1 MSMDAYNN
9 YMALIQ
15 QGVPQ
20 YQAYQQSGLGQ
31 MAAQWDEQRRQQAIE
46 QEKLIASQEG
56 RAGRQQLGGQLTG
69 ALATKAGYNYLMNKP
84 LLGETG
90 KAIAT
95 KLGVKSSLLGTGSTT
110 TAATTGGATAGG
122 TTAGGIAG
130 GGAVTGGATAG
141 GVAGGTTAGTT
152 TAGTTTAG
160 TGGAGAGASAA
171 STAGYA
177 VAAYNVGD
185 ALNNALK
192 GSRRGK
198 GAVEGFYTTSGAII
212 GGIMGGGLGAAA
224 GSVIGRTVGRGWAS
238 IGERLGAIGGRTTEQ
253 YQLDR
258 WEAVADNAASDAE
271 REWAINAMEKKMVP
285 KEDIPEHL
293 RDNVWDEG
301 PLKGRNYN
309 INELQNLGRPED
321 LWGEYALFE
330 AFPDYLS
337 GYSEEQR
344 RTIVQAAMD
353 ENLFETD
360 KGSVLFSGKRGKLD
374 RVREIGAQVKAGEFV
389 PKYTDEERL
398 QRKLAYAEKKG
409 IPYDPRYQTDGI
421 GIGADI
427 IDLPENEQIPNQQGV
442 Q

>member
-1 MSMDAYNN
+1 MDAYNN

-46 QEKLIASQEG
+46 QQKIIASQQG

-69 ALATKAGYNYLMNKP
+69 ALATKGAYNL
-84 LLGETG
+84 
-90 KAIAT
+90 AT
-95 KLGVKSSLLGTGSTT
+95 TGSLTGAT
-110 TAATTGGATAGG
+110 TAAPVTTGAVTGGTTAGGVAGGGAVTGGAVTGG

-130 GGAVTGGATAG
+130 GGAVTGGTTAG

-160 TGGAGAGASAA
+160 TGGAGAGATAA

-212 GGIMGGGLGAAA
+212 GGIFGGGLGAAA
-224 GSVIGRTVGRGWAS
+224 GSVIGRTVGRGMAS
-238 IGERLGAIGGRTTEQ
+238 IGERLGAIGGRTTQQ

-285 KEDIPEHL
+285 KEDLPEHL
-293 RDNVWDEG
+293 RDSIWDEG
-301 PLKGRNYN
+301 PLKGRKYD
-309 INELQNLGRPED
+309 INDVQSLGNPED
-321 LWGEYALFE
+321 VWGEYAFFE

-337 GYSEEQR
+337 GFSEEQR
-344 RTIVQAAMD
+344 REIAQAVLD
-353 ENLFETD
+353 EKLLETD

-374 RVREIGAQVKAGEFV
+374 RVREIGEQVRAGEYV

-398 QRKLAYAEKKG
+398 QRKMQYAEKKG
-409 IPYDPRYQTDGI
+409 IAYDPRYHTDNI
-421 GIGADI
+421 GLSSDI
-427 IDLPENEQIPNQQGV
+427 IDQPQGV

>member
-1 MSMDAYNN
+1 MSMDAYNQ
-9 YMALIQ
+9 YMALVQ
-15 QGVPQ
+15 QGVP
-20 YQAYQQSGLGQ
+20 YAQAYQQSGLGAQ
-31 MAAQWDEQRRQQAIE
+31 SAQWDEQRRQQAIE
-46 QEKLIASQEG
+46 QEKLIASQQG

-69 ALATKAGYNYLMNKP
+69 ALATKAGMNYLMGKP

-122 TTAGGIAG
+122 TTAG
-130 GGAVTGGATAG
+130 AVTGGTTAG

-171 STAGYA
+171 SAAGYA

-224 GSVIGRTVGRGWAS
+224 GSIIGRTVGRGWAS
-238 IGERLGAIGGRTTEQ
+238 LGERLGAIGGRTTEQ
-253 YQLDR
+253 YQADR
-258 WEAVADNAASDAE
+258 WEAVAENAASDAE
-271 REWAINAMEKKMVP
+271 REWAINAMEKTMGP
-285 KEDIPEHL
+285 KEDLPEHL
-293 RDNVWDEG
+293 RDSIWDEG
-301 PLKGRNYN
+301 PLKGRKYD
-309 INELQNLGRPED
+309 INDVQSLGNPED
-321 LWGEYALFE
+321 VWGEYAFFE
-330 AFPDYLS
+330 AFPDYIS
-337 GYSEEQR
+337 GFSEEQR
-344 RTIVQAAMD
+344 REIAQAVLD
-353 ENLFETD
+353 EKLLETD
-360 KGSVLFSGKRGKLD
+360 KGSVLFSGKKGKLD
-374 RVREIGAQVKAGEFV
+374 RVREIGEQVRAGEYV

-398 QRKLAYAEKKG
+398 QRKMQYAEKKG
-409 IPYDPRYQTDGI
+409 ITYDPRYHTDNI
-421 GIGADI
+421 GLSSDI
-427 IDLPENEQIPNQQGV
+427 IDQPQGV

>member
-1 MSMDAYNN
+1 MSMDAYNQ
-9 YMALIQ
+9 YMALVQ
-15 QGVPQ
+15 QGVP
-20 YQAYQQSGLGQ
+20 YAQAYQQSGLGAQ
-31 MAAQWDEQRRQQAIE
+31 SAQWDEQRRQQAIE
-46 QEKLIASQEG
+46 QEKLIASQQG

-69 ALATKAGYNYLMNKP
+69 ALATKAGMNYLMGKP

-122 TTAGGIAG
+122 TTAG
-130 GGAVTGGATAG
+130 AVTGGTTAG

-152 TAGTTTAG
+152 TAGTTG
-160 TGGAGAGASAA
+160 GGAGAGATAA
-171 STAGYA
+171 SAAGYA

-224 GSVIGRTVGRGWAS
+224 GSIIGRTVGRGWAS
-238 IGERLGAIGGRTTEQ
+238 LGERLGAIGGRTTEQ
-253 YQLDR
+253 YQADR
-258 WEAVADNAASDAE
+258 WEAVAENAASDAE
-271 REWAINAMEKKMVP
+271 REWAINAMEKTMVP
-285 KEDIPEHL
+285 KEDLPEHL
-293 RDNVWDEG
+293 RDSVWDEG
-301 PLKGRNYN
+301 PLKGRKYD
-309 INELQNLGRPED
+309 IKELQALGRPED

-337 GYSEEQR
+337 GYSEDQR

-360 KGSVLFSGKRGKLD
+360 KGSVLFSGKKGSLD
-374 RVREIGAQVKAGEFV
+374 RVREIGEQVKNGEYV

-398 QRKLAYAEKKG
+398 QRKMEYAEKKG
-409 IPYDPRYQTDGI
+409 IPYDSRYHTDVI
-421 GIGADI
+421 GLGSDI
-427 IDLPENEQIPNQQGV
+427 IDQPQGV